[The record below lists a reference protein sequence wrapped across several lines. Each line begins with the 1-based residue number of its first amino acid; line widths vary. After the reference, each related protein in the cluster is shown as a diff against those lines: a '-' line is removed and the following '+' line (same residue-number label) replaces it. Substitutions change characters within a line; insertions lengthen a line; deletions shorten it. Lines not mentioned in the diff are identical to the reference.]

1 MKEDEQAAHHT
12 LSRWPRGAGSGG
24 KRCGPGK
31 SQGLGSGGTGDPTTA
46 LPLRTKVQKRSRGDS
61 NGFRFELAPEQ
72 EQAYK
77 NSFNPYTNSI
87 KSGKH
92 TTQNAVCSRVCPCE
106 SAAGRLQ
113 EISVR
118 SGPGSSA
125 SLGVDLSPPCHCRVC
140 YSCLSFG
147 SRSQDS
153 DNYRILCSQGA
164 PGCSGKGESQ
174 AECELSLAGDRGL
187 AGDD

>member
-1 MKEDEQAAHHT
+1 M
-12 LSRWPRGAGSGG
+12 
-24 KRCGPGK
+24 
-31 SQGLGSGGTGDPTTA
+31 TA
-46 LPLRTKVQKRSRGDS
+46 LPLQTKVQKRSQ
-61 NGFRFELAPEQ
+61 APEQ

-77 NSFNPYTNSI
+77 NSFNLYTNSI

-118 SGPGSSA
+118 SGPGSST
-125 SLGVDLSPPCHCRVC
+125 SLGVDLSP
-140 YSCLSFG
+140 LAIAEFA
-147 SRSQDS
+147 
-153 DNYRILCSQGA
+153 ILVYLLDPEAKTVTTTGYYAVRGPLGAQGR
-164 PGCSGKGESQ
+164 GKSQ